1 MYERRNNAKDK
12 NTYTIL
18 ENKYED
24 DDEQVNEDGEDN
36 RTIMSDLTLKMT
48 NSNRGVMSPA

>member
-1 MYERRNNAKDK
+1 MYEKRNNAKDK